1 MKISEKFEHQI
12 RRIHQLIEQPDSA
25 ITWND
30 RIPDP
35 DNLKQPRQIDITIRR
50 DNKLTLVECRIHKEK
65 QGVKWIEELI
75 GRRVSLK
82 GDAVIAVSASGFTQ
96 GAILKAKKFGIILR
110 DMVSLTEEEISAWGY
125 STTVTLT
132 FYQYKNV
139 RITFKVPR
147 KLARPKLIDAI
158 MKELKNHNKRF
169 YNMFEVISDKLDEQK
184 FNGRICHFKV
194 DLNMNDPIFIDDK
207 GIQDLSFE
215 ARVQP
220 IKKVVCIPSVV
231 AYDAPK
237 VPSFN
242 RNIFVEMVELGNF
255 EITQSSNNVFI
266 TLDLSPIESPE
277 NCLFRFV
284 NFDFKRDVTM
294 NKLEI
299 LSIPKMKITLT
310 DVDIGV
316 KFA

>member
-75 GRRVSLK
+75 GRRASLK
-82 GDAVIAVSASGFTQ
+82 ADAVIAVSASGFTE
-96 GAILKAKKFGIILR
+96 GAILKAQKFGIILR
-110 DMVSLTEEEISAWGY
+110 DMVSLTEEEISAWGH

-139 RITFKVPR
+139 RVTFKVPR
-147 KLARPKLIDAI
+147 ELARPKIIDTI
-158 MKELKNHNKRF
+158 MKELTNHNNKF
-169 YNMFEVISDKLDEQK
+169 YSIFEVISNKLDKQK
-184 FNGRICHFKV
+184 FNGRICHFKAG
-194 DLNMNDPIFIDDK
+194 LSMNDPIFIDDK
-207 GIQDLSFE
+207 SIQDISFE
-215 ARVQP
+215 AKVQP
-220 IKKVVCIPSVV
+220 IEKVLCIPSVV
-231 AYDAPK
+231 VYDAPR
-237 VPSFN
+237 VPSSN
-242 RNIFVEMVELGNF
+242 RNIFVEIVELGNF
-255 EITQSSNNVFI
+255 EITQPSNNVFI
-266 TLDLSPIESPE
+266 TMDLSPIESPE
-277 NCLFRFV
+277 NCHFRFV
-284 NFDFKRDVTM
+284 DFDFKRVVTM
-294 NKLEI
+294 KKVEI
-299 LSIPKMKITLT
+299 LSIPKMKISLT